1 MNAETSKISKKVRGI
16 QVDFKEKEISKS
28 IEVSH
33 LLNATGRISTA
44 KFLDISNT
52 EIDLDERGFIKI
64 DNNYNTTQPNIW
76 AIGDVTGNPM
86 FTHAARDES
95 EQLYQ
100 AITKKSEII
109 KKIIPYAIFLFYLYK
124 IKSVNIFVKTGFSL
138 TVLFVF
144 ITILVSIFTL
154 NYYDKT
160 LVEVDFLHGFAESF
174 LTLSDF
180 VILLGFMKILNNLEV
195 NNS

>member
-1 MNAETSKISKKVRGI
+1 MN
-16 QVDFKEKEISKS
+16 DFFLKFIEKLGS
-28 IEVSH
+28 
-33 LLNATGRISTA
+33 
-44 KFLDISNT
+44 
-52 EIDLDERGFIKI
+52 I
-64 DNNYNTTQPNIW
+64 DNTLLF
-76 AIGDVTGNPM
+76 AV
-86 FTHAARDES
+86 S
-95 EQLYQ
+95 
-100 AITKKSEII
+100 
-109 KKIIPYAIFLFYLYK
+109 IIPYAVFLFYLYK
-124 IKSVNIFVKTGFSL
+124 IKSINNIVKTGFSL

-180 VILLGFMKILNNLEV
+180 VILLGFIKLLNSLEV